1 MLGRLQELMRH
12 SRENPQ
18 AAGKLLV
25 AGVTVPTD
33 GDTGYATGC
42 LYQKTDGSSGTSVYV
57 NEGSITSAAFVAIEP
72 PSSIILSDLSDVG
85 AIGYTGGRIL
95 IANGSDS
102 YAEWSLSGDVLLSSI
117 GGITIQT
124 GVVED
129 SMIEGLAA
137 GQIILGVDGTAAN
150 NLKAVLSNHVTMDAT
165 GAVTLATVTKDY
177 AIALTDLRQNA
188 AMKDALPDTPVG
200 DGGALGLGDAAGAPV
215 LGTSTNNTDATE
227 HTSFDFVVPADYV
240 TGNDLTVRIS
250 AYVTAAANAVSD
262 LDVIARLVKAGALD
276 ATDLCLTTPIDIKD
290 VVAAANHDFTI
301 DNNASGDELAPGS
314 VINIH
319 ISAQRDDTAGSTAG
333 TTRIEAVSVRVPCYR

>member
-1 MLGRLQELMRH
+1 MFARIGRLIHFKKLT
-12 SRENPQ
+12 PIIGLLQ
-18 AAGKLLV
+18 AAGT
-25 AGVTVPTD
+25 TVPSSVSGYAIGCVFHHTD
-33 GDTGYATGC
+33 GGA
-42 LYQKTDGSSGTSVYV
+42 GTAFYV
-57 NEGSITSAAFVAIEP
+57 NEGTYASCTFVAVSL
-72 PSSIILSDLSDVG
+72 PSATNIDDLADVG
-85 AIGYTGGRIL
+85 AVVYTAGKVLVADG
-95 IANGSDS
+95 DS
-102 YAEWSLSGDVLLSSI
+102 YEEVALSNDVTLASN
-117 GGITIQT
+117 GAVTIAV
-124 GVVED
+124 GAVED

-137 GQIILGVDGTAAN
+137 GAIILGVDGTAAN

-165 GAVTLATVTKDY
+165 GAVTFATVTKDY
-177 AIALTDLRQNA
+177 AIALTDLRTTTA
-188 AMKDALPDTPVG
+188 LKDALPDSPAG
-200 DGGALGLGDAAGAPV
+200 DGNALGLADAAGSPV
-215 LGTSTNNTDATE
+215 IGTSTNNTDATE

-250 AYVTAAANAVSD
+250 AYVTAAANATSD

-314 VINIH
+314 VLNIH